1 MKTVKRKVILNV
13 EDNPAL
19 RTLLREFLHHNGFTV
34 VEAVDGEE
42 AIRIADQIKPD
53 LILMDIQLPKLSG
66 LDATRAIRSSPGS
79 NQIPIIAV
87 TGFAL
92 SGDEEN
98 ARGAGCDD
106 YVAKP
111 YDLDVLLEKVQE
123 YVG

>member
-13 EDNPAL
+13 EDNTAL
-19 RTLLREFLHHNGFTV
+19 RMLLREFLHHNGFTV
-34 VEAVDGEE
+34 VEAADGEE
-42 AIRIADQIKPD
+42 AIRIADQVKPD

-66 LDATRAIRSSPGS
+66 LDATRAIRSRQGS
-79 NQIPIIAV
+79 KQIPIIAV

>member
-13 EDNPAL
+13 EDNPTL

-42 AIRIADQIKPD
+42 AIRIADQVKPD

-66 LDATRAIRSSPGS
+66 LDATRAIRSRQGS
-79 NQIPIIAV
+79 KQIPIIAV